1 MKRWIVAASMLVCS
15 VAAACPMCKDS
26 IPNGETSA
34 QAGSLPGGFNNSV
47 YLLLLGLFATMG
59 FMAVGIIKGI
69 RSSDQRL
76 HPRKIREDLKSDLL
90 TLLRMKLSSHHVVAP
105 DTADKRPTI
114 IRRGCDD

>member
-69 RSSDQRL
+69 RSSDQRTIL
-76 HPRKIREDLKSDLL
+76 QQNSRGFEVRPSD
-90 TLLRMKLSSHHVVAP
+90 SSP
-105 DTADKRPTI
+105 DEI
-114 IRRGCDD
+114 E